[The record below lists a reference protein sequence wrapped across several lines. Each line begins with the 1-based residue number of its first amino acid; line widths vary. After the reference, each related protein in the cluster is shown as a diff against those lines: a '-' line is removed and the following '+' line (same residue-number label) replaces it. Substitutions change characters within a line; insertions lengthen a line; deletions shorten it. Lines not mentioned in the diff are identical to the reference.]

1 MSNLFSELLLMEDAV
16 SLKLLTQASFLSA
29 STTCWMEGMEN
40 STAIEMGKAKC
51 GKVVKKDE
59 SLENI

>member
-1 MSNLFSELLLMEDAV
+1 MEDVV